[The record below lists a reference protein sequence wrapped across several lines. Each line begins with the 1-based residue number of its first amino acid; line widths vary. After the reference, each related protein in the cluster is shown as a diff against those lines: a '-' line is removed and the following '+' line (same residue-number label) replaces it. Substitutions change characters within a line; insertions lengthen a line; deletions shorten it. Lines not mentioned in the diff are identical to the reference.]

1 VTDIT
6 QITKIQELV
15 YDLKIEQVMTRDVIT
30 VSPETTISEVK
41 EIMRVKRI
49 SGIPVVRAGRLAGIL
64 SIEDVIKSLERGDL
78 NATAGE
84 RMTPNVVTVQ
94 AHDSVIEAVKRF
106 AQYPVGR
113 FPVLDNHGQLAGIL
127 TAGDI
132 TRGLLEAIG
141 LDYHAD
147 EISRYR
153 ASHIFED
160 IISDRTSLILYYAV
174 RLGDFEHGGEASSK
188 IKKALY
194 RLGATPAVTRRV
206 AIAAYE
212 AEMNLIIHSSAGG
225 ELIAE
230 IYPDRIRVLALDHGP
245 GIPDV
250 ELAMQPGYS
259 TASDWIR
266 ELGFG
271 AGMGLYNIKR
281 CADQFAI
288 QSALGIGTRL
298 AMDFYTNS
306 QPPAESGKP
315 AGEARA

>member
-1 VTDIT
+1 MTDIT
-6 QITKIQELV
+6 QFTKIQELV
-15 YDLKIEQVMTRDVIT
+15 YDLKIEQVMTRSVIT
-30 VSPETTISEVK
+30 VTPETPIREIK

-49 SGIPVVRAGRLAGIL
+49 SGIPVLQDDRLVGIV
-64 SIEDVIKSLERGDL
+64 SIEDVIKALERGDL
-78 NATAGE
+78 LAPVGE

-94 AHDSVIEAVKRF
+94 AHESVIEAVKRF

-113 FPVLDNHGQLAGIL
+113 FPVVDQTGRLVGIL

-141 LDYHAD
+141 LDYTAE

-160 IISDRTSLILYYAV
+160 IISDRTSLILYYPV
-174 RLGDFEHGGEASSK
+174 RVGDFEHGGEASSK

-194 RLGATPAVTRRV
+194 RLGAQPAVIRRV

-212 AEMNLIIHSSAGG
+212 AEMNLIIHSTAGG
-225 ELIAE
+225 EMIAE
-230 IYPDRIRVLALDHGP
+230 IYPDRIRVLAMDHGP
-245 GIPDV
+245 GIADV
-250 ELAMQPGYS
+250 DLAMQPGYS
-259 TASDWIR
+259 TAPDWIR
-266 ELGFG
+266 EMGFG

-288 QSALGIGTRL
+288 QSNVGIGTRL
-298 AMDFYTNS
+298 AMDFYTNG
-306 QPPAESGKP
+306 QHDGAVGR
-315 AGEARA
+315 EARR